1 MSETA
6 SARNLSGL
14 FASWRAALLDLV
26 FPPRCG
32 HCGEVDQRWCSH
44 CTTALRGAA
53 LDIETRELDGLS
65 GLASTGIHQG
75 ILRDAVHALKYED
88 TQELAQPLGER
99 LFATI
104 EALNWTFDILI
115 PVPLH
120 MLRLRDRGYNQSQK
134 IGAVL
139 AALAQV
145 PLNEEALQRQRHTR
159 PQVGLNQQE
168 RRSNVEGA
176 FIADANILHNR
187 KILLLDDVQTSGATF
202 QSCANAILTA
212 NASTVYGLSVTRA
225 VLK

>member
-14 FASWRAALLDLV
+14 FASWRASLLDLV

-32 HCGEVDQRWCSH
+32 HCGEVDTRWCAH
-44 CTTALRGAA
+44 CAIELSTSALEVA
-53 LDIETRELDGLS
+53 TRELEGLE
-65 GLASTGIHQG
+65 GLASTGPHEG

-104 EALNWTFDILI
+104 AALNWTFDMLI

-120 MLRLRDRGYNQSQK
+120 MLRLRDRGYNQSQRM
-134 IGAVL
+134 GAVL

-145 PLNEEALQRQRHTR
+145 PLNEDAVQRQRHTR
-159 PQVGLNQQE
+159 SQVGLNQQE

-187 KILLLDDVQTSGATF
+187 KVLLLDDVQTSGATF
-202 QSCANAILTA
+202 QSCAHAILTA
-212 NASTVYGLSVTRA
+212 NASAVYGLSVTRA